1 MFNLEEFENNI
12 LIFIVDRLN
21 KYLEKNKI
29 TKVSKII
36 NELEDLLIN
45 QESLAV
51 PITYILSI
59 LAEKNFELIS
69 EGLIEQVGSFLH
81 SNNIKLRI
89 NSIILIGFAIM
100 AKSKYY
106 NKYSLEFIQFLLDES
121 KDVRDNI
128 HYFLLQLVKKD
139 KDIVILNKDL
149 FIESLL
155 VEKSNDNIISLL
167 HLLSNCI
174 EFNFDQLYKFRIA
187 SKSLIKAHFHEKNS
201 EIFVELLILIK
212 NFYPFL
218 KEYDLENQKLSEL
231 IKLLD
236 YQFLMKKIN
245 FTAISKDNEITLR
258 DYMNILKKSSLKDEK
273 YYFYIQ
279 AKNDVIFIYEIE
291 KQKLLNFFKEDKK
304 ISHKK
309 IFNTFSQ
316 IIESDSELKIFIKT
330 LLTLKIIDGFYSDL
344 GNFYP
349 YNFLKSQLINNFR
362 INGMVNL
369 KNYNYLPPKFLHD
382 LIQVI
387 AKSLK
392 KQLLLGKSKNAY
404 YSLKKIKEQI
414 NSEAAKNIIIDL
426 KLYRERLFDREFIKL
441 IQNLPNEYLST
452 FHKGTQWL
460 TNLGLLKIKT
470 EIENS
475 KLVGYFDINKVSDKF
490 LIKKTLL
497 MDILEYSID
506 LRSGIWDKSKEIFY
520 YSKYLKERIDEIS
533 LVPEDEEKKE
543 QIIELANEL
552 NIEENHILTKID
564 ENLRLIGKEIK
575 NQKKIKISEYLEKT
589 GMEDDK
595 FIDFINDLGLSY
607 LKKGDT
613 IIFSPA
619 EIEDAKND
627 IKYTLIDKSRSV
639 DHLSL
644 GTFDIKSN
652 LIEDL
657 IKDLLEDGKLKG
669 IFYNNEDEII
679 FYTERGIR
687 NLMLE
692 NNFLFSFHDLFYGK
706 KLSEEEIRFLRD
718 IFDDLV
724 KRRKLRGHFDE
735 NSLTFSSD
743 EVLFANDYNTNL
755 HEFSKMVDS
764 YIQKFDLEFIKIKK
778 ILTNKDGTIY
788 PKEIKAV
795 EESIDRLNE
804 KYVFWRDGLESFIQ
818 RVNIKLLRDQGFSIK
833 KYKSLPKDVK
843 EKQEIKSFEEDIEVY
858 EYMKV
863 FYDWIKLIND
873 LEIKYLNII
882 FYQKRLITNPEDKES
897 KKKYYDL
904 LENLKL
910 I

>member
-1 MFNLEEFENNI
+1 MFNLEEFENNN

-36 NELEDLLIN
+36 NELEELLIN
-45 QESLAV
+45 QESLAI

-69 EGLIEQVGSFLH
+69 ESLIEQVGSFLH
-81 SNNIKLRI
+81 SDNSKLKI

-139 KDIVILNKDL
+139 KEIVISNKDL

-155 VEKSNDNIISLL
+155 VEKSYDNIISLL
-167 HLLSNCI
+167 QLLSYCI
-174 EFNFDQLYKFRIA
+174 ELNFDQLYKFRKA
-187 SKSLIKAHFHEKNS
+187 SKSLIKSHFHEKNS
-201 EIFVELLILIK
+201 EIFVELLNLIK
-212 NFYPFL
+212 KFNPFL
-218 KEYDLENQKLSEL
+218 KEYDLENQKLNEL

-236 YQFLMKKIN
+236 NQFLMKKIN

-258 DYMNILKKSSLKDEK
+258 DYMNIFKKSSLKDK
-273 YYFYIQ
+273 KFYFYI
-279 AKNDVIFIYEIE
+279 KSKDDVIYIYEIE

-304 ISHKK
+304 ISHEK
-309 IFNTFSQ
+309 IFNNFSQ

-330 LLTLKIIDGFYSDL
+330 LLNLKVINGFYSNL

-349 YNFLKSQLINNFR
+349 YNYLKSQFIYNFR

-382 LIQVI
+382 LIQAI

-426 KLYRERLFDREFIKL
+426 KSYRERLLDREFIKL
-441 IQNLPNEYLST
+441 IQNLPKEYLST

-475 KLVGYFDINKVSDKF
+475 KLVGFFNINKVSDKF

-497 MDILEYSID
+497 IDILEYNVD

-564 ENLRLIGKEIK
+564 ENLRLIGEEIK
-575 NQKKIKISEYLEKT
+575 NQKKIKINEYLEKT

-595 FIDFINDLGLSY
+595 FIEFINDLGLSY

-619 EIEDAKND
+619 KIEDAKND

-669 IFYNNEDEII
+669 IFYNNEDEIL

-706 KLSEEEIRFLRD
+706 KLSEEEIKFLRN

-764 YIQKFDLEFIKIKK
+764 YIQKFDLEFLKLKK
-778 ILTNKDGTIY
+778 ILTKKDETIY

-804 KYVFWRDGLESFIQ
+804 KYIFWRDGLESFIR

-843 EKQEIKSFEEDIEVY
+843 EKQEIKSFEDDIEVY
-858 EYMKV
+858 EHMKV
-863 FYDWIKLIND
+863 FYGWIKLFND
-873 LEIKYLNII
+873 LEIRYPNII
-882 FYQKRLITNPEDKES
+882 FYQKRLIKNPEDKES

>member
-1 MFNLEEFENNI
+1 MFNLKEFENNY

-29 TKVSKII
+29 TKALKII

-45 QESLAV
+45 QESLAI

-69 EGLIEQVGSFLH
+69 ESLIEQVGSFLH
-81 SNNIKLRI
+81 SDNSKLKI

-139 KDIVILNKDL
+139 KEIVISNKDL

-167 HLLSNCI
+167 QLLSYCI
-174 EFNFDQLYKFRIA
+174 ELNFDQLYKFRKA
-187 SKSLIKAHFHEKNS
+187 SKSLIKSHFHEKNS
-201 EIFVELLILIK
+201 EIFVELLNLIK
-212 NFYPFL
+212 RFYPFL
-218 KEYDLENQKLSEL
+218 EEYDLENQKLSKL
-231 IKLLD
+231 INLLD
-236 YQFLMKKIN
+236 NQFLMKKIN

-258 DYMNILKKSSLKDEK
+258 DYMNIFKKSSLKDEK
-273 YYFYIQ
+273 FYFYI
-279 AKNDVIFIYEIE
+279 KSKDDVIYIYEIE

-304 ISHKK
+304 ISHEK
-309 IFNTFSQ
+309 IFNNFSQ

-330 LLTLKIIDGFYSDL
+330 LLNLKIINGFYSNL

-349 YNFLKSQLINNFR
+349 YNYLKSQLISNFR

-382 LIQVI
+382 LIQAI

-426 KLYRERLFDREFIKL
+426 KSYRERLLDREFIKL
-441 IQNLPNEYLST
+441 IQNLPKEYLT
-452 FHKGTQWL
+452 TIHKGTQWL

-475 KLVGYFDINKVSDKF
+475 KLVGFFNINKVSDKF

-497 MDILEYSID
+497 MDILEYNVD

-564 ENLRLIGKEIK
+564 ENLRLIGEEIK
-575 NQKKIKISEYLEKT
+575 NQKQIKISEYLEKT

-595 FIDFINDLGLSY
+595 FIEFLNDLGLSY

-619 EIEDAKND
+619 RIEDAKND

-669 IFYNNEDEII
+669 IFYNNEDEIL

-706 KLSEEEIRFLRD
+706 KLSEEEITFLRN

-764 YIQKFDLEFIKIKK
+764 YIQKFDLEFLKLKK
-778 ILTNKDGTIY
+778 ILTKKDETIY

-804 KYVFWRDGLESFIQ
+804 KYIFWRDGLESFIR

-833 KYKSLPKDVK
+833 KYKSLLKDVK

-858 EYMKV
+858 EHMKV
-863 FYDWIKLIND
+863 FYGWIKLFND
-873 LEIKYLNII
+873 LEIKYPNII
-882 FYQKRLITNPEDKES
+882 FYQKRLIKNPEDKES

>member
-1 MFNLEEFENNI
+1 MFNLKEFENNY

-45 QESLAV
+45 QESLAI

-69 EGLIEQVGSFLH
+69 ESLIEQVGSFLH
-81 SNNIKLRI
+81 SDNSKLKI

-139 KDIVILNKDL
+139 KEIVISNKDL

-167 HLLSNCI
+167 QLLSYCI
-174 EFNFDQLYKFRIA
+174 ELNFDQLYKFRKA
-187 SKSLIKAHFHEKNS
+187 SKSLIKSHFHEKNS
-201 EIFVELLILIK
+201 EIFVELPNLIK
-212 NFYPFL
+212 KFYPFL
-218 KEYDLENQKLSEL
+218 EEYDLENQKLSEL

-236 YQFLMKKIN
+236 NQFLMKKIN

-258 DYMNILKKSSLKDEK
+258 DYMNIFKKSSLKDEK
-273 YYFYIQ
+273 FYFYI
-279 AKNDVIFIYEIE
+279 KSKDDVIYIYEIE

-304 ISHKK
+304 ISHEK
-309 IFNTFSQ
+309 IFNNFSQ

-330 LLTLKIIDGFYSDL
+330 LLNLKVINGFYSNL

-349 YNFLKSQLINNFR
+349 YNYLKSQLINNFR

-382 LIQVI
+382 LIQAI

-392 KQLLLGKSKNAY
+392 KQLLLGKNKNAY

-426 KLYRERLFDREFIKL
+426 KSYRERLLDREFIKL
-441 IQNLPNEYLST
+441 IQNLPKEYLST

-475 KLVGYFDINKVSDKF
+475 KLVGFFNINKVSDKF

-497 MDILEYSID
+497 MDILEYNVD

-564 ENLRLIGKEIK
+564 ENLRLIGEEIK
-575 NQKKIKISEYLEKT
+575 YKEQIKISEYLDKT

-595 FIDFINDLGLSY
+595 FIEFLNDLGLTY

-613 IIFSPA
+613 IIFSPLKIKA
-619 EIEDAKND
+619 AKND

-644 GTFDIKSN
+644 GTFEITSN
-652 LIEDL
+652 LIDEL
-657 IKDLLEDGKLKG
+657 IKDLLKDGKLKG
-669 IFYNNEDEII
+669 IFYNNEDEIL

-706 KLSEEEIRFLRD
+706 KLSEEEIKFLRI

-755 HEFSKMVDS
+755 QEFSKMVDS
-764 YIQKFDLEFIKIKK
+764 YIQKFDLEFLKIKK
-778 ILTNKDGTIY
+778 ILIKKDETIY
-788 PKEIKAV
+788 PKDIKAV

-804 KYVFWRDGLESFIQ
+804 KYIFWRDGLESFIR

-858 EYMKV
+858 EHMKV
-863 FYDWIKLIND
+863 FYGWIKLFND
-873 LEIKYLNII
+873 LEIKYPNII
-882 FYQKRLITNPEDKES
+882 FYQKRLIKNPEDKES